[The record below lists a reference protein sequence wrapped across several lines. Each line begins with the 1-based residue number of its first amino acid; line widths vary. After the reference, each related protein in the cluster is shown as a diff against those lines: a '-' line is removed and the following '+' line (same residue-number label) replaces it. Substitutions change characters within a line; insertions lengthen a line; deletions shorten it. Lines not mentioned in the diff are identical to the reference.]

1 MALCSLWRE
10 GKKRPRGS
18 LDTQRHRSHQDGDLG
33 EIQLNHMEKKSTQ
46 EKIAPTSR
54 PRVLRGTVVS
64 TKMKDTVVVKVER
77 FEKMPKY
84 EKYIKISKKYKAHDA
99 GNTKKEGEII
109 DIVECAPISKDKHFK
124 IVA

>member
-1 MALCSLWRE
+1 
-10 GKKRPRGS
+10 
-18 LDTQRHRSHQDGDLG
+18 
-33 EIQLNHMEKKSTQ
+33 MEKKSTQ